1 LDKEGSLGKSKIAF
15 FIAYCTC
22 LKLELVRRPVL
33 AGKRKERILEELDES
48 GWETAIKEDSILVNK
63 TAVKLIN
70 ESTIIKEDYLQQSCH
85 PLIRRSRDFRQTINT
100 MLTS

>member
-1 LDKEGSLGKSKIAF
+1 LDKEGSSGKSF

-48 GWETAIKEDSILVNK
+48 GWETV
-63 TAVKLIN
+63 
-70 ESTIIKEDYLQQSCH
+70 
-85 PLIRRSRDFRQTINT
+85 IRR
-100 MLTS
+100 